1 MEVYKDQYCIST
13 NKDKIDIAY
22 VHQFLSHSY
31 WAENIPIAT
40 VKKSIEHSMCFGIYE
55 NAKQIGFA
63 RVVTDQ
69 STFAHLADVFI
80 DDDYRGRGLSK
91 WLMEVIMRHPGLQGL
106 RNFQLGTKDAH
117 GLYAQFGFKL
127 WEDAGRMMRIHIPDI
142 YKKTI

>member
-1 MEVYKDQYCIST
+1 MEIYKDQFCIST
-13 NKDKIDIAY
+13 DKDKIDIAC

-40 VKKSIEHSMCFGIYE
+40 VKKSIEHSMCFGVYE
-55 NAKQIGFA
+55 NVKQIGFA

-80 DDDYRGRGLSK
+80 DDNYRGRGLSK
-91 WLMEVIMRHPGLQGL
+91 WLMEVIMKHPELQGL